1 MFFGQRRLGESLRC
15 LELNFLFPVGSR
27 MKNVQVSRLS
37 MLLVGLSLTVMTVSP
52 GATVIN
58 DIFKVAEQINAQAK
72 ISQVKIDA
80 TTEQTRELYADYKV
94 VLKEIE
100 GLQVYNRQLERQ
112 IAVQEREMRELA
124 ASIDRVTEV
133 ERQVMPLMLRMIE
146 GIDQFVGLDIPFRID
161 ERRERIERLRTIM
174 DRADVAVSEKFS
186 QVLGAYQIENEY
198 GRTLE
203 AYSDTITLN
212 GSDIIVDLLKVGR
225 VALVWQSKDREIT
238 GWWNRQSKRY
248 EEIDESDYATSVSRG
263 IKMARKQLTAG
274 LFAVPV
280 IAPES

>member
-1 MFFGQRRLGESLRC
+1 
-15 LELNFLFPVGSR
+15 
-27 MKNVQVSRLS
+27 
-37 MLLVGLSLTVMTVSP
+37 
-52 GATVIN
+52 
-58 DIFKVAEQINAQAK
+58 
-72 ISQVKIDA
+72 
-80 TTEQTRELYADYKV
+80 
-94 VLKEIE
+94 
-100 GLQVYNRQLERQ
+100 
-112 IAVQEREMRELA
+112 LA

-146 GIDQFVGLDIPFRID
+146 GLDQFVGLDIPFRFD
-161 ERRERIERLRTIM
+161 ERQERVDRLRTIM

-203 AYSDTITLN
+203 AYSDTINLN

-238 GWWNRQSKRY
+238 GWYNRQTKRY

>member
-1 MFFGQRRLGESLRC
+1 M
-15 LELNFLFPVGSR
+15 
-27 MKNVQVSRLS
+27 
-37 MLLVGLSLTVMTVSP
+37 
-52 GATVIN
+52 
-58 DIFKVAEQINAQAK
+58 
-72 ISQVKIDA
+72 
-80 TTEQTRELYADYKV
+80 
-94 VLKEIE
+94 
-100 GLQVYNRQLERQ
+100 YNRQLERQ
-112 IAVQEREMRELA
+112 IAVQEREMAELA

-146 GIDQFVGLDIPFRID
+146 GLDQFVGLDIPFRFD
-161 ERRERIERLRTIM
+161 ERQERVDRLRTIM

-203 AYSDTITLN
+203 AYSDTINLN

-238 GWWNRQSKRY
+238 GWYNRQTKRY

-263 IKMARKQLTAG
+263 IKMALKQLTAG
-274 LFAVPV
+274 LIAVPV

>member
-1 MFFGQRRLGESLRC
+1 
-15 LELNFLFPVGSR
+15 

-37 MLLVGLSLTVMTVSP
+37 TSLIALSLAVLSTSV

-58 DIFKVAEQINAQAK
+58 DIFKVAEQVNAQAK
-72 ISQVKIDA
+72 LSQVKIEA
-80 TTEQTRELYADYKV
+80 SNEQTRELYADYKV

-112 IAVQEREMRELA
+112 IAVQEREMTELA

-146 GIDQFVGLDIPFRID
+146 GLDQFVELDIPFRIE
-161 ERRERIERLRTIM
+161 ERRERVERLRTIM
-174 DRADVAVSEKFS
+174 DRADVAVSEKFT

-198 GRTLE
+198 GRTME
-203 AYSDTITLN
+203 AYSASINVN
-212 GSDIIVDLLKVGR
+212 GRDMIVDLLKVGR
-225 VALVWQSKDREIT
+225 VALVWQSGDREMT
-238 GWWNRQSKRY
+238 GWWNNQPGAKRY
-248 EEIDESDYATSVSRG
+248 EEIDESDYGTSVNRG
-263 IKMARKQLTAG
+263 IKMARKQLTGG

>member
-1 MFFGQRRLGESLRC
+1 
-15 LELNFLFPVGSR
+15 

-37 MLLVGLSLTVMTVSP
+37 MLLAALSLTVMTVGA

-58 DIFKVAEQINAQAK
+58 DIFKVAEQISAQAK
-72 ISQVKIDA
+72 GSQVKIDA

-112 IAVQEREMRELA
+112 IAVQEREMAVLA
-124 ASIDRVTEV
+124 ASIDRDTDV

-146 GIDQFVGLDIPFRID
+146 GIDQFVNLDIPFRID

-198 GRTLE
+198 GRTIE
-203 AYSDTITLN
+203 AYSDTISLD

-238 GWWNRQSKRY
+238 GWWNSRSNRY
-248 EEIDESDYATSVSRG
+248 EEIDESDYSTSVSRG

>member
-1 MFFGQRRLGESLRC
+1 
-15 LELNFLFPVGSR
+15 

-37 MLLVGLSLTVMTVSP
+37 TSLIALSLAVLSTSA

-58 DIFKVAEQINAQAK
+58 DIFKVAEQVNAQAK
-72 ISQVKIDA
+72 LSQVKIDA
-80 TTEQTRELYADYKV
+80 TTEQTRELSADYKV

-112 IAVQEREMRELA
+112 IAVQEREMTELA

-146 GIDQFVGLDIPFRID
+146 GLDQFVELDIPFRIE
-161 ERRERIERLRTIM
+161 ERRERVERLRTIM

-198 GRTLE
+198 GRTME
-203 AYSDTITLN
+203 AYSASINVN
-212 GSDIIVDLLKVGR
+212 GRDMIVDLLKVGR
-225 VALVWQSKDREIT
+225 VALVWQSGDREMT
-238 GWWNRQSKRY
+238 GWWNNQPGAKRY
-248 EEIDESDYATSVSRG
+248 EEIDESDYGTSVNRG
-263 IKMARKQLTAG
+263 IKMARKQLTGG

>member
-1 MFFGQRRLGESLRC
+1 
-15 LELNFLFPVGSR
+15 

-186 QVLGAYQIENEY
+186 QV
-198 GRTLE
+198 
-203 AYSDTITLN
+203 
-212 GSDIIVDLLKVGR
+212 
-225 VALVWQSKDREIT
+225 
-238 GWWNRQSKRY
+238 
-248 EEIDESDYATSVSRG
+248 
-263 IKMARKQLTAG
+263 
-274 LFAVPV
+274 
-280 IAPES
+280 

>member
-15 LELNFLFPVGSR
+15 LGLNFLFPVGSR

>member
-1 MFFGQRRLGESLRC
+1 
-15 LELNFLFPVGSR
+15 

-37 MLLVGLSLTVMTVSP
+37 MLLAALSLTVMTVGA

-58 DIFKVAEQINAQAK
+58 DIFKVAEQISAQAK
-72 ISQVKIDA
+72 GSQVKIDA

-112 IAVQEREMRELA
+112 IAVQEREMAELA

-146 GIDQFVGLDIPFRID
+146 GIDQFVNLDIPFRID

-198 GRTLE
+198 GRTIE
-203 AYSDTITLN
+203 AYSDTISLD

-238 GWWNRQSKRY
+238 GWWNSRSNRY
-248 EEIDESDYATSVSRG
+248 EEIDESDYSTSVSRG

>member
-1 MFFGQRRLGESLRC
+1 
-15 LELNFLFPVGSR
+15 

-37 MLLVGLSLTVMTVSP
+37 TSLVAMSLAVLSTSA

-58 DIFKVAEQINAQAK
+58 DIFKVAEQVNAQAK
-72 ISQVKIDA
+72 LSQVKIDA

-112 IAVQEREMRELA
+112 IAVQEREMAELA

-146 GIDQFVGLDIPFRID
+146 ALDQFVELDMPFRDD
-161 ERRERIERLRTIM
+161 ERRERVERLRTIM

-203 AYSDTITLN
+203 AYSDTISLN

-225 VALVWQSKDREIT
+225 VALVWQSKDREMT
-238 GWWNRQSKRY
+238 GWWNKQAKRY
-248 EEIDESDYATSVSRG
+248 EEVDESDYATSVSRG

>member
-1 MFFGQRRLGESLRC
+1 
-15 LELNFLFPVGSR
+15 

-124 ASIDRVTEV
+124 AST
-133 ERQVMPLMLRMIE
+133 RMATMTC
-146 GIDQFVGLDIPFRID
+146 V
-161 ERRERIERLRTIM
+161 
-174 DRADVAVSEKFS
+174 
-186 QVLGAYQIENEY
+186 
-198 GRTLE
+198 
-203 AYSDTITLN
+203 YSH
-212 GSDIIVDLLKVGR
+212 LLCC
-225 VALVWQSKDREIT
+225 
-238 GWWNRQSKRY
+238 
-248 EEIDESDYATSVSRG
+248 
-263 IKMARKQLTAG
+263 
-274 LFAVPV
+274 
-280 IAPES
+280 

>member
-1 MFFGQRRLGESLRC
+1 
-15 LELNFLFPVGSR
+15 

-37 MLLVGLSLTVMTVSP
+37 MSLIALSLAVLSTSA

-58 DIFKVAEQINAQAK
+58 DIFKVAEQVNAQAK
-72 ISQVKIDA
+72 LSQVKIDA

-112 IAVQEREMRELA
+112 IAVQEREMTELA

-146 GIDQFVGLDIPFRID
+146 GLDQFVELDIPFRIE
-161 ERRERIERLRTIM
+161 ERRERVERLRTIM

-198 GRTLE
+198 GRTME
-203 AYSDTITLN
+203 AYSASINVN
-212 GSDIIVDLLKVGR
+212 GRDMIVDLLKVGR
-225 VALVWQSKDREIT
+225 VALVWQSGDREMT
-238 GWWNRQSKRY
+238 GWWNNQPGAKRY
-248 EEIDESDYATSVSRG
+248 EEIDESDYGTSVNRG
-263 IKMARKQLTAG
+263 IKMARKQLTGG

>member
-1 MFFGQRRLGESLRC
+1 
-15 LELNFLFPVGSR
+15 

-37 MLLVGLSLTVMTVSP
+37 MLLAALSLTLMTVGA

-58 DIFKVAEQINAQAK
+58 DIFKVAEQISAQAK
-72 ISQVKIDA
+72 GSQVKIDA

-112 IAVQEREMRELA
+112 IAVQEREMAELA

-146 GIDQFVGLDIPFRID
+146 GIDQFVSLDIPFRID

-198 GRTLE
+198 GRTIE
-203 AYSDTITLN
+203 AYSDTISLD

-238 GWWNRQSKRY
+238 GWWNNRSNRY